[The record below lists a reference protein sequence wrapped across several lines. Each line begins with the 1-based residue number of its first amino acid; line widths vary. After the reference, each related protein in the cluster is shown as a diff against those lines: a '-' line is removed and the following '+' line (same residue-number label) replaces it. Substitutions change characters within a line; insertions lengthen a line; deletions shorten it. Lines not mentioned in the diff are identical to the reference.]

1 MHTHKLH
8 DTPSRLLTQC
18 SRESK
23 LHLKNARTHIVAIH
37 KTTNPCATIS
47 SYKFKTV
54 LIALQQC
61 FNILKTRHSEFIS
74 CKMGPRPYK
83 PYLKLLIGDCTT
95 PGEKKTCQAKGE
107 GRVAAPL
114 QWNMSVRPCKP
125 WVYIQ
130 NWCWCWCCSCCC
142 CCCQNILHSLKSLKS
157 WHDDDMWTMLMLL
170 IIYTQVGHE
179 QKCSPGAAWNP
190 NSQNQVQNS
199 RPISEASE
207 WASRPRNSSAQSA
220 ILHLP
225 IFCISVCI
233 GYCTEPIKISPWWVV
248 WADQGNVG

>member
-1 MHTHKLH
+1 
-8 DTPSRLLTQC
+8 
-18 SRESK
+18 
-23 LHLKNARTHIVAIH
+23 
-37 KTTNPCATIS
+37 
-47 SYKFKTV
+47 
-54 LIALQQC
+54 
-61 FNILKTRHSEFIS
+61 
-74 CKMGPRPYK
+74 MGPCPYK

-207 WASRPRNSSAQSA
+207 RRVAGIHQPNLLYFTYLSSA
-220 ILHLP
+220 
-225 IFCISVCI
+225 SVCVSLLYRTHQNLTVV
-233 GYCTEPIKISPWWVV
+233 GGVSGSRKCRLNPWVV
-248 WADQGNVG
+248 HKLNVKKWLLQSLRCCFFMLLMSTLRKH